1 MGGGI
6 GGFGSSNSPGNIQ
19 GMDLQNAMQAAQDSA
34 TATINRYQQ
43 LGLGGVGAT
52 PTGAAGGAVPGIPGS
67 GTTPVN
73 PGKFATG
80 SQPLGSATGQPGSP
94 GASGAVAGAAGGGG
108 SPFTGGGG
116 APAGAFGPG
125 LSATAGGSPF
135 TGGGGSSG
143 GGGASSGFNIPTGGP
158 TAMEMELGALPSRT
172 GGIPEMFTGVLGETQ
187 FQDIGQTTQAA
198 TGAQQAKAQ
207 GISTIGQ
214 LGGSLIGGI

>member
-6 GGFGSSNSPGNIQ
+6 GGFGSGNSPGNIQ
-19 GMDLQNAMQAAQDSA
+19 GSDIQNAMNSAQDSA
-34 TATINRYQQ
+34 AATVARYQQ
-43 LGLGGVGAT
+43 LGLGGVGASPSGRT
-52 PTGAAGGAVPGIPGS
+52 RGAVAGIPGS

-73 PGKFATG
+73 PGQFTTG
-80 SQPLGSATGQPGSP
+80 TTTVGGGTGGGPAPGSAPTGGSP
-94 GASGAVAGAAGGGG
+94 FTGGGG
-108 SPFTGGGG
+108 SPFTGGG
-116 APAGAFGPG
+116 
-125 LSATAGGSPF
+125 SGGSPF
-135 TGGGGSSG
+135 TGGASG
-143 GGGASSGFNIPTGGP
+143 GGGGGGGFTVPTGGP

-172 GGIPEMFTGVLGETQ
+172 GGIPEMFQAVLGETQ